1 MIRGSR
7 ERPDS
12 GDAKRRG
19 RGRAGARRAT
29 QRAPHER
36 MRHMSVLGMLQQAMT
51 PEAAAA
57 SAHGVSMLGKALGAG
72 LTVVGA
78 GLGIGLIGSRMTE
91 SMARQPEIAGNIQ
104 TAAII
109 LAALIEGAA
118 MFALVIAL
126 LIR

>member
-1 MIRGSR
+1 MGI
-7 ERPDS
+7 
-12 GDAKRRG
+12 
-19 RGRAGARRAT
+19 
-29 QRAPHER
+29 
-36 MRHMSVLGMLQQAMT
+36 LGMLQQAMT
-51 PEAAAA
+51 PESAAA

-78 GLGIGLIGSRMTE
+78 GIGIGLIGARMTE

-118 MFALVIAL
+118 MFSLVIAL